1 MIGEKVWVR
10 GVGKRQITHS
20 HSREM
25 CIQLYQQL
33 PQGDKS
39 GLGIG
44 EGSLC
49 KEQAH
54 SREIVG
60 MFPNYGNKVN
70 HMNFC
75 FPST

>member
-1 MIGEKVWVR
+1 
-10 GVGKRQITHS
+10 
-20 HSREM
+20 M